1 MSFINSEN
9 SLSLVWTGGP
19 AGGDVVLVLLLV
31 VVVVVATVP
40 GLQTTPG
47 LLLFVEVVEV
57 VVLWLVEVVVLDVEV
72 LAGVTV

>member
-9 SLSLVWTGGP
+9 SLLLVWTGGP

-31 VVVVVATVP
+31 VEVVVATVP

-47 LLLFVEVVEV
+47 VLLFEVVEV
-57 VVLWLVEVVVLDVEV
+57 VEFWLLEELVLELLEV
-72 LAGVTV
+72 AGVTV